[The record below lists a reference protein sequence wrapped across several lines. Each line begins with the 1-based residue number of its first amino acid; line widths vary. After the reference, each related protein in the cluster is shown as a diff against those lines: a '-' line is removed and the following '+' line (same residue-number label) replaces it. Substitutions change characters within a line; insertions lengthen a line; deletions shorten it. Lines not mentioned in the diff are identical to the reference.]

1 MRLVLFM
8 LCLSAAPLAAQ
19 PAMTGGPAQPAMTG
33 GSAQPAMT
41 GYVAD
46 RPPLALLRLLPP
58 PPEAASSEEQADKF
72 LYRQSKRGIG
82 GPLWQGAIGQLGVT
96 SPSFVKTVSCA
107 LGAAITPQTT
117 PATMMLL
124 RRAGTD
130 LGRAVF
136 LAKDYYKRPRPF
148 STDNGKA
155 CDPDAAVEGGKALG
169 FAYPSGHAAVGWLW
183 GLILSDARPER
194 SASLLKFG
202 KATGDLRIAC
212 RVHWASDVTS
222 GRLLATALYQQ
233 IADSPDYKADLLK
246 AKAELSLAPVPEG
259 CPVS

>member
-1 MRLVLFM
+1 MRLM
-8 LCLSAAPLAAQ
+8 LIALMLTAAPLAAQ
-19 PAMTGGPAQPAMTG
+19 PMMTAAAPAA
-33 GSAQPAMT
+33 S

-46 RPPLALLRLLPP
+46 RPPLALMRLLPP
-58 PPEAASSEEQADKF
+58 PPEAGSTDEQADKF

-82 GPLWQGAIGQLGVT
+82 GPMWQSAIGQLSVT

-107 LGAAITPQTT
+107 LGATLTPQAT

-148 STDNGKA
+148 STDRGKA
-155 CDPDAAVEGGKALG
+155 CDPDAAKDGGKALG

-194 SASLLKFG
+194 SAALLKFG

-212 RVHWASDVTS
+212 RVHWASDVTG
-222 GRLLATALYQQ
+222 GRLMATALYQQ
-233 IADSPDYKADLLK
+233 IADAADYKADLLK

-259 CPVS
+259 CPAA